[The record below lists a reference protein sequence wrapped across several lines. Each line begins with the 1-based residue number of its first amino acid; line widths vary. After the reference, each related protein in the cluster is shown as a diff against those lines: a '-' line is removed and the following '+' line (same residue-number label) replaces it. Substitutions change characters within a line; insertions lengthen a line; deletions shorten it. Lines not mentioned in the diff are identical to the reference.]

1 MKSES
6 FASMLR
12 VAMLLL
18 AVVPVAGGAA
28 TADLAVTLA
37 SIDDIEISREEF
49 EREVYIT
56 ARQTFYHGK
65 LPSGDDLVEFRKR
78 VAEDLV
84 SRHLLVR
91 EARKRGIDPDHEAI
105 ETRLARYEVRNAG
118 SERWDKEGAQAL
130 AELRARYEEDSLLES
145 LETGVRQGVKLDAGA
160 VRTFYEDNPELF
172 TEPAQTRVSVIVLGV
187 QPSAGAAAWQAARD
201 EAQRILEKLEDGA
214 AFDELARMH
223 SSDMTAQAG
232 GDMGFVH
239 DGSLNRSAE
248 AAIKALDIG
257 EVSEAV
263 TVLEGIAIFKL
274 MDRRPPRLHA
284 FDAVE
289 ERATNLYVRE
299 QGQLAW
305 DELIASLRAE
315 SNVSIDMTYLEAL
328 PGTGD

>member
-1 MKSES
+1 M
-6 FASMLR
+6 R
-12 VAMLLL
+12 QVATLLL
-18 AVVPVAGGAA
+18 ALIPMSVSASAP
-28 TADLAVTLA
+28 DLSLTLA

-91 EARKRGIDPDHEAI
+91 EARRRGIDPDHEEI
-105 ETRLARYEVRNAG
+105 EARLARYEVRNADT
-118 SERWDKEGAQAL
+118 ERWEKEGAQVL

-145 LETGVRQGVKLDAGA
+145 LETGIRQGVKPDIDVVKA
-160 VRTFYEDNPELF
+160 FYEDNPELF

-187 QPSAGAAAWQAARD
+187 TPSAGAVAWQAARD
-201 EAQRILEKLEDGA
+201 EAQRILDKLEQGT

-223 SSDMTAQAG
+223 SSDMTAPAG

-239 DGSLNRSAE
+239 DGSLNASAE
-248 AAIKALDIG
+248 EAIAALATG
-257 EVSEAV
+257 EVSNAV
-263 TVLEGIAIFKL
+263 TVLEGIAIFKVT
-274 MDRRPPRLHA
+274 DRRPPRLHP

-289 ERATNLYVRE
+289 ERASDLCMRE
-299 QGQLAW
+299 QGQVAW
-305 DELIASLRAE
+305 DELIASLR
-315 SNVSIDMTYLEAL
+315 SGSDVSIDMTYLEAL
-328 PGTGD
+328 PSKGE

>member
-1 MKSES
+1 MTVI
-6 FASMLR
+6 AS
-12 VAMLLL
+12 A
-18 AVVPVAGGAA
+18 P
-28 TADLAVTLA
+28 DLSLILA

-84 SRHLLVR
+84 ARHLLVR
-91 EARKRGIDPDHEAI
+91 EARRRGIDPDREEI

-118 SERWDKEGAQAL
+118 TERWEKEGAQAL
-130 AELRARYEEDSLLES
+130 ADLRERYEEDSLLES
-145 LETGVRQGVKLDAGA
+145 LEKGVRQGVKPDTCA
-160 VRTFYEDNPELF
+160 VKTFYENNPELF
-172 TEPAQTRVSVIVLGV
+172 TEPSQTRVSVIVLGV

-239 DGSLNRSAE
+239 DGSLNSTAE
-248 AAIKALDIG
+248 AAIKPLDIG

-274 MDRRPPRLHA
+274 MDRRPPRLHP

-289 ERATNLYVRE
+289 ERASDLCMRE
-299 QGQLAW
+299 QGQAAW
-305 DELIASLRAE
+305 DELIAALR
-315 SNVSIDMTYLEAL
+315 SDSDVSIDMTYLEAL
-328 PGTGD
+328 PGTGE

>member
-6 FASMLR
+6 FASMRR
-12 VAMLLL
+12 VATLIL
-18 AVVPVAGGAA
+18 AYIPISGSASAP
-28 TADLAVTLA
+28 DLSLTLA
-37 SIDDIEISREEF
+37 SIDDTEISREEF

-84 SRHLLVR
+84 ARHLLVR
-91 EARKRGIDPDHEAI
+91 EARRRGIDPDHDEI

-118 SERWDKEGAQAL
+118 TERWEKEGAQAL
-130 AELRARYEEDSLLES
+130 AELRSRYEEDSLLEL
-145 LETGVRQGVKLDAGA
+145 LEASIRQGVKPDITA
-160 VRTFYEDNPELF
+160 VKVFYEDNPELF
-172 TEPAQTRVSVIVLGV
+172 TEPSQTRVSVIVLGV
-187 QPSAGAAAWQAARD
+187 APSAGAAAWQAARD

-239 DGSLNRSAE
+239 DGSLNSAVE
-248 AAIKALDIG
+248 AAIKPLDIG

-274 MDRRPPRLHA
+274 MDRRPPRLHH

-289 ERATNLYVRE
+289 ERASDLCMRE

-305 DELIASLRAE
+305 DELIASLR
-315 SNVSIDMTYLEAL
+315 SDSDVSIDMTYLEAL
-328 PGTGD
+328 PGTGE